1 MKSLL
6 KQFKALFGGKNKKD
20 NDHQEKKVVAQPVKE
35 NPEVVIQ
42 LANVQHD
49 LNQSEETMADHSES
63 EKNDSAMEHTNEEKN
78 EEESSQNPYNP
89 DAFSELPLSHISALN
104 GNDKLS
110 TVVESR
116 ESLGSYLPPSSVTE
130 TNDHSSVNEFE
141 ENSNDELA
149 LPPELAG
156 EPGPSRLSVNINS
169 RHSSISIPKRIG
181 DSHLYE
187 IERKEK

>member
-1 MKSLL
+1 M
-6 KQFKALFGGKNKKD
+6 
-20 NDHQEKKVVAQPVKE
+20 
-35 NPEVVIQ
+35 
-42 LANVQHD
+42 
-49 LNQSEETMADHSES
+49 
-63 EKNDSAMEHTNEEKN
+63 
-78 EEESSQNPYNP
+78 
-89 DAFSELPLSHISALN
+89 
-104 GNDKLS
+104 
-110 TVVESR
+110 
-116 ESLGSYLPPSSVTE
+116 TE

>member
-63 EKNDSAMEHTNEEKN
+63 EKNDSAMEHTNEE
-78 EEESSQNPYNP
+78 EESSQNSYNP
-89 DAFSELPLSHISALN
+89 DASSELPLSHNSALN

-110 TVVESR
+110 TVVENR

-169 RHSSISIPKRIG
+169 RHSTLSIPKRIG